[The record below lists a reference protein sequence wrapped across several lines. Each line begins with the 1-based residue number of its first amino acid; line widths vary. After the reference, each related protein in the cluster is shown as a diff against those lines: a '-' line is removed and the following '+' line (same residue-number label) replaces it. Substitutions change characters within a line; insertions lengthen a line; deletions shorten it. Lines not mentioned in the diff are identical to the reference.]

1 MKIFKFLPCARRRL
15 PLVLAALFALGGCD
29 AAKHEGSQADY
40 RVISLMTW
48 NIHNLFD
55 GKDDGY
61 EYTEFRQASGWSTEK
76 YKGRLNNISAAI
88 GSIDPPLDLIVFQE
102 IESLQVLEDL
112 AAALSKAYSWSH
124 FANNPESGIGV
135 GLISRFEILEGKSH
149 SVSINGEITPRP
161 VLEARIQT
169 EAGEFAIFAC
179 HWKSKIG
186 GDEATENVRMAS
198 ARVILRCIRGILTN
212 EPDVG
217 IIIAGDL
224 NENYDEFVRRGSG
237 SLCALLPDDP
247 KSSLVAKGQAAEEF
261 LPQKDYIV
269 INGNIPP
276 VPAHFPLD
284 TITLYSPWINELE
297 FGSYYYR
304 GNWETID
311 HFLLSHHFFD
321 NVALEYES
329 AYVVDFEP
337 FAKIDGTPIP
347 YSQKTGIGLSDHLP
361 LIIYLKY

>member
-1 MKIFKFLPCARRRL
+1 MKFLKFLPC
-15 PLVLAALFALGGCD
+15 VLALATLFTLCGCD
-29 AAKHEGSQADY
+29 AAKLEGSSADF

-48 NIHNLFD
+48 NVHNLFD

-61 EYTEFRQASGWSTEK
+61 EYAEFQQASGWSSEK

-88 GSIDPPLDLIVFQE
+88 GSINPLPDLIVFQE
-102 IESLQVLEDL
+102 IESAQVLEDL

-135 GLISRFEILEGKSH
+135 GVISRFEILEGKSH

-169 EAGEFAIFAC
+169 EAGDFIIFAC
-179 HWKSKIG
+179 HWKSKLG

-198 ARVILRCIRGILTN
+198 ARVILRRIRGVLAN
-212 EPDVG
+212 EPDIGFIV
-217 IIIAGDL
+217 AGDL
-224 NENYDEFVRRGSG
+224 NENYDEFVRRGSS

-247 KSSLVAKGQAAEEF
+247 RSSLAAGI
-261 LPQKDYIV
+261 LSQKDFFV
-269 INGNIPP
+269 INGSTPP
-276 VPAHFPLD
+276 VPVHFPLD

-311 HFLLSHHFFD
+311 HFLISHHFFD
-321 NVALEYES
+321 KAALEYES

-337 FAKIDGTPIP
+337 FAKPEGTPIP
-347 YSQKTGIGLSDHLP
+347 YSKKTGIGLSDHLP
-361 LIIYLKY
+361 LIIYLRY